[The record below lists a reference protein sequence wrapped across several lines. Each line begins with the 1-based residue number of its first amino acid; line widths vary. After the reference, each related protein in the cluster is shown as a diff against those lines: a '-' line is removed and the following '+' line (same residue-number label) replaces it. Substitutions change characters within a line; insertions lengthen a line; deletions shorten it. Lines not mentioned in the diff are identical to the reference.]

1 MTTTDTT
8 DATDL
13 PEELLERHRRI
24 AGEVVSE
31 EAYGHLIGGEWVT
44 GDGES
49 APARDATTGERL
61 ATVRRGTAREVD
73 RAVAAAEDALDG
85 AWGNKSPRQRSDLLR
100 EVAERLDGRDTEIAR
115 LDTLEVGKPNM
126 HSLFVDT
133 TVLVETLRYF
143 AALSRTADDG
153 RRPPTDADKHVYTR
167 REPYGVVGCIGAW
180 NFPAMFVAWKLGPAL
195 AAGNAVVYKPS
206 SRASLSTLE
215 VARTFDAVLPPGAVN
230 VVTGSGSEVG
240 DALTRHPDV
249 RKVSLTGGQAAG
261 QKAMENA
268 APRAAP
274 VSLELGGKSPVI
286 VFPDADLESAVESV
300 LVGIFFNQGQQCT
313 AGSRLFCHE
322 SIAEEFLER
331 LVERTGELSVGDPL
345 APTTD
350 IGPMV
355 DADHA
360 RSVEGYVEEALAG
373 GATARYRGDVPEDLV
388 AAPYVPPTILTDVGD
403 DDAVVREE
411 VFGPVLSVMEWSD
424 REEVLRRANDTEY
437 GLAAGV
443 FTDDVETA
451 HETAAEIEA
460 GTVWVNT
467 YNDLFEPAPHG
478 GVKAS
483 GIGRELSE
491 EALDD
496 YRETKT
502 VTLSLGESPT
512 L

>member
-1 MTTTDTT
+1 MTTTDQHT
-8 DATDL
+8 DRDL
-13 PEELLERHRRI
+13 PDDLLERHRTI
-24 AGEVVSE
+24 ASDVVR
-31 EAYGHLIGGEWVT
+31 EATYGHLIGGEWVT
-44 GDGES
+44 GGET
-49 APARDATTGERL
+49 APARDATTGETL
-61 ATVRRGTAREVD
+61 ATVQRGTAAAVD
-73 RAVAAAEDALDG
+73 RAVAAAGEAMDG
-85 AWGNKSPRQRSDLLR
+85 AWGSKSPRQRSELLA
-100 EVAERLDGRDTEIAR
+100 EVADRLDDRSTDIAR
-115 LDTLEVGKPNM
+115 LDSLEVGKPNM

-133 TVLVETLRYF
+133 TVLVENLRYF
-143 AALSRTADDG
+143 AALARTADAG
-153 RRPPTDADKHVYTR
+153 RRPPTDSDKHVYTR
-167 REPYGVVGCIGAW
+167 REPYGIVGCIGAW

-230 VVTGSGSEVG
+230 VVTGPGSVVG
-240 DALTRHPDV
+240 DAITGHPEV
-249 RKVSLTGGQAAG
+249 RKVSLTGGQTAG
-261 QKAMENA
+261 RRAMENA
-268 APRAAP
+268 AARAAP

-286 VFPDADLESAVESV
+286 VFPDADVEAAVESV
-300 LVGIFFNQGQQCT
+300 LVGVFFNQGQQCT
-313 AGSRLFCHE
+313 AGSRLYLHE
-322 SIAEEFLER
+322 SVADAFLDR
-331 LVERTGELSVGDPL
+331 LVERTAELTVGDPL
-345 APTTD
+345 GPTTD

-360 RSVEGYVEEALAG
+360 RSVEEYVETALSE
-373 GATARYRGDVPEDLV
+373 GATARYRGEIPDALAD
-388 AAPYVPPTILTDVGD
+388 APYVPPTVLTDVD
-403 DDAVVREE
+403 DSDTVACEE

-424 REEVLRRANDTEY
+424 RETVVRRANDTEY

-443 FTDDVETA
+443 FTEDLETA
-451 HETAAEIEA
+451 HETAAAIEA

-483 GIGRELSE
+483 GVGRELSE

-502 VTLSLGESPT
+502 VTVSLGESPT